1 MEGDWRVPYK
11 LNIFSKIVI
20 LLVLLLIP
28 IVVLYGFTNRITNQV
43 VQDQIQSSNL
53 NQLSFFMH
61 QLDSNVERL
70 AMSPVILGSDPYIR
84 EFIDRSGDPD
94 YDMLREQSRII
105 EKLSLQSVA
114 SGWVNELTIVV
125 PKEKKV
131 LSSSIFVN
139 GTDRWPWNDAVHRTW
154 SYQAP
159 LRSDKSSSSGSFYRE
174 ISEPVRAEVLNQARV
189 LYQVRFSAQNLI
201 QLLDVYK
208 LDKRSDPFLYDGQSV
223 SIVNSTSDAQIPAAI
238 RKQLSGTGLAA
249 SGQVQLNIE
258 GLQYLVSYVKSE
270 QLGWYLMDYVP
281 VEKILSP
288 ITMSRNLFYV
298 SIGLLLGMSVLA
310 SFLLYRNVQ
319 IPLVKMI
326 QSVQKVKR
334 GDLSA
339 RIEYKAKNEFDFL
352 IQRFNEM
359 AQQIQVL
366 VEDVYAEKIRSREAT
381 LKQLQSQIHPHFL
394 YNSLFFIINS
404 AEMEDKESVVAMAQ
418 NLAEYYRYTTRVENQ
433 MVRLQEELDMARHYL
448 SIQTLRI
455 HRLTYQIDVPL
466 AMMEERVPRLIL
478 QPLVEN
484 AIIHGIERSLQGD
497 RITITGEQDA
507 EFNRLVVEDNGEGL
521 TDGELEQLHKQL
533 QTAMS
538 DDIGCGTW
546 NVHHRLVYQFGR
558 GSGLTF
564 ERGSARGVR
573 AVLTWRRELQA
584 QAIGLKREVPEI

>member
-1 MEGDWRVPYK
+1 MPYK
-11 LNIFSKIVI
+11 LNIFSKILI

-28 IVVLYGFTNRITNQV
+28 IVLLYSYTNRITNNV

-61 QLDSNVERL
+61 QLDTDVERL
-70 AMSPVILGSDPYIR
+70 AMSPVILGSDPYMR
-84 EFIDRSGDPD
+84 EYIDRSDSPD
-94 YDMLREQSRII
+94 YDVLKEQSRII
-105 EKLSLQSVA
+105 QKLSLQSVS
-114 SGWVNELTIVV
+114 SGWVNELTVAI
-125 PKEKKV
+125 PKGKQV

-139 GTDRWPWNDAVHRTW
+139 GTDKWPWQRPVQRTW
-154 SYQAP
+154 TYEE
-159 LRSDKSSSSGSFYRE
+159 REGDKGVGSFIRE
-174 ISEPVRAEVLNQARV
+174 ISEPIRAQIVDQANV
-189 LYQVRFSAQNLI
+189 LYQVRFSVQNMV

-208 LDKRSDPFLYDGQSV
+208 LDKRSDPFLVNEQKGLIINSSSNL
-223 SIVNSTSDAQIPAAI
+223 SITEAI
-238 RKQLSGTGLAA
+238 RAQLTGHSLTN
-249 SGQVQLNIE
+249 SGQVQFEIDQQ
-258 GLQYLVSYVKSE
+258 QYLVSYVKSA
-270 QLGWYLMDYVP
+270 QLGWYLVDYVP

-288 ITMSRNLFYV
+288 ITVTRKLFYI
-298 SIGLLLGMSVLA
+298 SIGLLLVMSVLA

-319 IPLVKMI
+319 IPIGKMI

-339 RIEYKAKNEFDFL
+339 RIDYKAKNEFDFL

-359 AQQIQVL
+359 AAQIQVL

-418 NLAEYYRYTTRVENQ
+418 NLAEFYRYTTRVEKQ
-433 MVRLQEELDMARHYL
+433 AVRLKEELDLVGHYL
-448 SIQTLRI
+448 NIQHLRI
-455 HRLTYQIDVPL
+455 HRLRYEIAVPDDML
-466 AMMEERVPRLIL
+466 DEWVPRLIL

-484 AIIHGIERSLQGD
+484 AIIHGIERSAEGD

-507 EFNRLVVEDNGEGL
+507 SWNRIIVEDNGGGL
-521 TDGELEQLHKQL
+521 DDEELEQLLQQL
-533 QTAMS
+533 QLPMS

-546 NVHHRLVYQFGR
+546 NVHHRLYYQFGE

-564 ERGSARGVR
+564 QAGEQGGLK
-573 AVLTWRRELQA
+573 AVLTW
-584 QAIGLKREVPEI
+584 KRAVQDNPLAVEERTQ

>member
-1 MEGDWRVPYK
+1 MPYK
-11 LNIFSKIVI
+11 LNIFSKILI
-20 LLVLLLIP
+20 LLVLLLTP
-28 IVVLYGFTNRITNQV
+28 IVVLYSFTNRTTNKV

-84 EFIDRSGDPD
+84 EFIDRSDDPA

-139 GTDRWPWNDAVHRTW
+139 GTDRWPWQDPVHRTW
-154 SYQAP
+154 SFQAP
-159 LRSDKSSSSGSFYRE
+159 TDAKSGGSFYRE

-208 LDKRSDPFLYDGQSV
+208 SDKRSDPFLFDGASAF
-223 SIVNSTSDAQIPAAI
+223 IVNSTAETQIPAAI
-238 RKQLSGTGLAA
+238 REGLRGINLAA
-249 SGQVQLNIE
+249 SGQIQMKLVDQ
-258 GLQYLVSYVKSE
+258 QYLISYVKSD
-270 QLGWYLMDYVP
+270 QLGWYLIDYVP
-281 VEKILSP
+281 VQKILSP
-288 ITMSRNLFYV
+288 ITMSRNLFYI

-339 RIEYKAKNEFDFL
+339 RISYQARNEFDFL

-359 AQQIQVL
+359 AEQIQVL

-433 MVRLQEELDMARHYL
+433 VVRLRDELDMARHYL

-455 HRLTYQIDVPL
+455 HRLTYEINVPDTML
-466 AMMEERVPRLIL
+466 EERIPRLIL

-484 AIIHGIERSLQGD
+484 AIVHGIERSLGGD
-497 RITITGEQDA
+497 RITVTGEQDA
-507 EFNRLVVEDNGEGL
+507 EFNRLIVEDNGAGL
-521 TDGELEQLHKQL
+521 TDDALEQLHKQL
-533 QTAMS
+533 QTAMT
-538 DDIGCGTW
+538 DEIGCGTW
-546 NVHHRLVYQFGR
+546 NVHHRLVYQFGQ
-558 GSGLTF
+558 GSGLHL
-564 ERGSARGVR
+564 ERGASGGVR
-573 AVLTWRRELQA
+573 SVLTWRRDAQLQ
-584 QAIGLKREVPEI
+584 QGPKMEVPEA

>member
-11 LNIFSKIVI
+11 LNIFSKILI

-28 IVVLYGFTNRITNQV
+28 IVVLYSFTNRITNNV

-53 NQLSFFMH
+53 NRLSFFLH

-84 EFIDRSGDPD
+84 EFIDRSGTPD
-94 YDMLREQSRII
+94 YDMLKEQSRII

-114 SGWVNELTIVV
+114 SGWVNELTIVI

-139 GTDRWPWNDAVHRTW
+139 GTDQWPWTSSVHRTW
-154 SYQAP
+154 SYDTQGAN
-159 LRSDKSSSSGSFYRE
+159 KSGGSFYRE
-174 ISEPVRAEVLNQARV
+174 ISEPFRAEVLDQARV
-189 LYQVRFSAQNLI
+189 LYQVRFSTQNLI

-208 LDKRSDPFLYDGQSV
+208 LDKRSDPFLFDGQTA
-223 SIVNSTSDAQIPAAI
+223 SIVNSTSDLTIPGAI
-238 RKQLSGTGLAA
+238 RERLAGMSLPA
-249 SGQVQLNIE
+249 SGQVQFDIA
-258 GLQYLVSYVKSE
+258 GQQYLISFVKSE
-270 QLGWYLMDYVP
+270 QLGWYLVDYVP

-288 ITMSRNLFYV
+288 ITMTRNLFYV

-319 IPLVKMI
+319 IPIVKMI

-433 MVRLQEELDMARHYL
+433 MVRLREEVDMAHHYL
-448 SIQTLRI
+448 NIQTLRI
-455 HRLTYQIDVPL
+455 HRLTYEIKVPE
-466 AMMEERVPRLIL
+466 AMMEERIPRLIL

-497 RITITGEQDA
+497 RIMITGEQDA
-507 EFNRLVVEDNGEGL
+507 DFNRLIVEDNGGGL
-521 TDGELEQLHKQL
+521 SDEDMEKLHKQL
-533 QTAMS
+533 GASMS
-538 DDIGCGTW
+538 DEVGCGTW
-546 NVHHRLVYQFGR
+546 NVHHRLYYQFGV

-564 ERGSARGVR
+564 HRGASGGMR
-573 AVLTWRRELQA
+573 AVLTWNRHVQTSGPAMEVRET
-584 QAIGLKREVPEI
+584 

>member
-1 MEGDWRVPYK
+1 MEGDYRMPYK
-11 LNIFSKIVI
+11 LNIFSKILI

-28 IVVLYGFTNRITNQV
+28 ILVLYSFTNRITNNV

-53 NQLSFFMH
+53 NQLSFFLH

-84 EFIDRSGDPD
+84 EFIDRSGNPD
-94 YDMLREQSRII
+94 YDMLKEQSRII

-114 SGWVNELTIVV
+114 SGWLNDLTIVV

-139 GTDRWPWNDAVHRTW
+139 GTDTWPWRSPIHRTW
-154 SYQAP
+154 SYEEQSA
-159 LRSDKSSSSGSFYRE
+159 SKSGASFIRE
-174 ISEPVRAEVLNQARV
+174 ISEPFRAEYLDQARV
-189 LYQVRFSAQNLI
+189 LYQVRFSVQNI
-201 QLLDVYK
+201 VQLLDVYK
-208 LDKRSDPFLYDGQSV
+208 QDKRSDPFLFHGGTGA
-223 SIVNSTSDAQIPAAI
+223 IVNSSSLGTITNAI
-238 RKQLSGTGLAA
+238 RERLAGQSLPA
-249 SGQVQLNIE
+249 SGQVQFDIE
-258 GLQYLVSYVKSE
+258 NQQYLISYVKSE
-270 QLGWYLMDYVP
+270 QLGWYLVDYVP
-281 VEKILSP
+281 VQKILSP
-288 ITMSRNLFYV
+288 ITMTRNLFYV

-319 IPLVKMI
+319 IPIAKMI

-339 RIEYKAKNEFDFL
+339 RIDYRAKNEFDFL

-359 AQQIQVL
+359 AEQIQVL

-404 AEMEDKESVVAMAQ
+404 AELEDKESVVAMAQ
-418 NLAEYYRYTTRVENQ
+418 NLAEFYRYTTRLENQ
-433 MVRLQEELDMARHYL
+433 MVRLKEEVDLVGHYL
-448 SIQTLRI
+448 TIQTLRI
-455 HRLTYQIDVPL
+455 HRLSFDISVPE
-466 AMMEERVPRLIL
+466 AMMDERIPRLIL

-507 EFNRLVVEDNGEGL
+507 DWNRLIVEDNGGGVQ
-521 TDGELEQLHKQL
+521 GEVLDRLHKQL
-533 QTAMS
+533 GASMS
-538 DDIGCGTW
+538 DEIGCGTW
-546 NVHHRLVYQFGR
+546 NVHHRLLYQFGI

-564 ERGSARGVR
+564 QSGASGGMR
-573 AVLTWRRELQA
+573 AVLTWNRHVQA
-584 QAIGLKREVPEI
+584 GQQPPKERNG